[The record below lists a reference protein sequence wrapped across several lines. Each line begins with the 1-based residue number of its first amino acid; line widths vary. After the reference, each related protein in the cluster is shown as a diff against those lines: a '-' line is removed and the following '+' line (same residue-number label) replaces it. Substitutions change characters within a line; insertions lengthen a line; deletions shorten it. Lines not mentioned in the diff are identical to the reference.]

1 MAEDILTLG
10 GVQFTNRLLTG
21 TGKFAANALIPKMLE
36 ASGSQMIT
44 VALRRID
51 LKAPSENI
59 LDFIPKSVT
68 LLPNTS
74 GARDAQQAVRIARIA
89 REAGCGN
96 FIKIEVITDM
106 KYLMP
111 DNWETLRA
119 TEILAKEGFIVLP
132 YVLPDLP
139 LAKRLENAGAAAVMP
154 LGAPIGTNRGL
165 ETRSLIELLIENCRL
180 PVIVDAGIGRPSHA
194 AQAMEMGA
202 AAVLVNTAIATA
214 KDPEAM
220 GRAFDLAVRAGR
232 AAYLAQMAGESKLAS
247 ASSPLTG
254 FLDD

>member
-1 MAEDILTLG
+1 MENDILKLG
-10 GVQFTNRLLTG
+10 GVDFTSRLFTG
-21 TGKFAANALIPKMLE
+21 TGKFAANSQIPEMLA

-51 LKAPSENI
+51 NDARAENI
-59 LDFIPKSVT
+59 LKYIPENVT

-74 GARDAQQAVRIARIA
+74 GARTAEQAVRIARIA
-89 REAGCGN
+89 REAGCGP

-111 DNWETLRA
+111 DNWETLKA
-119 TEILAKEGFIVLP
+119 TEVLAQEGFVVLP
-132 YVLPDLP
+132 YVLPDLV
-139 LAKRLENAGAAAVMP
+139 LAKQLEQAGAAAVMP

-165 ETRSLIELLIENCRL
+165 ETAALIQLLIDNCTI
-180 PVIVDAGIGRPSHA
+180 PVVVDAGIGRPSQA
-194 AQAMEMGA
+194 AAAMEMGA
-202 AAVLVNTAIATA
+202 DAVLVNTAIATA
-214 KDPEAM
+214 RDPQAM
-220 GRAFDLAVRAGR
+220 GQAFGLAVKAGR
-232 AAYLAQMAGESKLAS
+232 AAYLAELAGESLVAR

>member
-1 MAEDILTLG
+1 MENDVLRLG
-10 GVQFTNRLLTG
+10 GVDFTNRLFTG
-21 TGKFAANALIPKMLE
+21 TGKFAANSQIPEMLA

-51 LKAPSENI
+51 NDARSENI
-59 LDFIPKSVT
+59 LAYIPDNVT

-74 GARDAQQAVRIARIA
+74 GARTAEQAVRVARIA
-89 REAGCGN
+89 REAGCGD

-111 DNWETLRA
+111 DNWETLKA
-119 TEILAKEGFIVLP
+119 TEILAKEGFVVLP
-132 YVLPDLP
+132 YVLPDLV
-139 LAKRLENAGAAAVMP
+139 LAKQLESAGAAAVMP

-165 ETRSLIELLIENCRL
+165 ETGALIQLLIDNCTI
-180 PVIVDAGIGRPSHA
+180 PVVVDAGIGRPSQA
-194 AQAMEMGA
+194 AAAMEMGA
-202 AAVLVNTAIATA
+202 DAVLVNTAIATA
-214 KDPEAM
+214 RDPQAM
-220 GRAFDLAVRAGR
+220 GRAFDLAVKAGR
-232 AAYLAQMAGESKLAS
+232 SAYLAEIAEESMIAR